1 MLPQISYTSSNFPN
15 ASAAS
20 PCSPL
25 TSSSIF
31 INFFNLLFRGELSS
45 PGRMAPMTEV
55 LDQSGDTLWPVGLD
69 CATK

>member
-1 MLPQISYTSSNFPN
+1 MLPQISYTPSNFPN

-31 INFFNLLFRGELSS
+31 INFFNLLF
-45 PGRMAPMTEV
+45 PG
-55 LDQSGDTLWPVGLD
+55 G
-69 CATK
+69 

>member
-1 MLPQISYTSSNFPN
+1 MLPQISYTPSNFPN

-31 INFFNLLFRGELSS
+31 IHFVLS
-45 PGRMAPMTEV
+45 GRVHLNGDSLTVGIEV
-55 LDQSGDTLWPVGLD
+55 VNTRQLGQ
-69 CATK
+69 A